1 MISVTMLTDIVNVN
15 LDIQETH
22 AIQVVQLS
30 IYCRMFTWYIWKRLC
45 FQCST
50 NCDLLTCDKTNG
62 SCECKLG
69 YEPPL
74 CEQKKLQQQGKFDYI
89 IS

>member
-1 MISVTMLTDIVNVN
+1 MTNLLLYIVEC
-15 LDIQETH
+15 LDGSFGKGC
-22 AIQVVQLS
+22 A
-30 IYCRMFTWYIWKRLC
+30 

-69 YEPPL
+69 YEPPS
-74 CEQKKLQQQGKFDYI
+74 CEQKLSQQQGKFDYI
-89 IS
+89 ISKV

>member
-1 MISVTMLTDIVNVN
+1 MIYLQRIMTILLSYIVECLNGRYGKN
-15 LDIQETH
+15 C
-22 AIQVVQLS
+22 A
-30 IYCRMFTWYIWKRLC
+30 

-69 YEPPL
+69 YKPPL
-74 CEQKKLQQQGKFDYI
+74 CEQKILQRQGKFDLLYSGNI
-89 IS
+89 

>member
-1 MISVTMLTDIVNVN
+1 MTNLLLNIVEC
-15 LDIQETH
+15 LDGRFGKN
-22 AIQVVQLS
+22 
-30 IYCRMFTWYIWKRLC
+30 CG

-50 NCDLLTCDKTNG
+50 NCDLSTCDKTNG

-74 CEQKKLQQQGKFDYI
+74 CEQRKLQQQGKFDYI
-89 IS
+89 ISKV